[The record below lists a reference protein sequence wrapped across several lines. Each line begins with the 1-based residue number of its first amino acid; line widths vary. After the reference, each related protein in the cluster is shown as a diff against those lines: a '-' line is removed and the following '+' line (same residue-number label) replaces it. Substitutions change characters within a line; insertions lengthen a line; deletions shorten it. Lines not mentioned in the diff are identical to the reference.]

1 MTDDYPRAMMEAW
14 AELYGIPLLQGESDK
29 DLSNRMS
36 RAYIKPDDKS
46 VHFFADPA
54 EGFSEA
60 QWMKGEEFGFEEP
73 KETDEELIARLS
85 NTVLKPVE
93 PTLEKGTELFDIPV
107 RPFERVWEMSKE
119 CQAQLV
125 YWGKLHQLDRLP
137 EETDHSFHDRLLLK
151 AKRLV
156 PQEPE
161 ETDEELRKRLAQQ
174 MRSEKFGFEFEEPR
188 ARFMNINPYLP
199 RDDIKNLEVDVSLE
213 KQTVFIEVNG
223 VELKPLDPFPT
234 IKITKKKS
242 VMDVTRDFIKGK
254 L

>member
-1 MTDDYPRAMMEAW
+1 MKTDDYPRAMMEAW

-60 QWMKGEEFGFEEP
+60 QWMDGEHFEFEEP
-73 KETDEELIARLS
+73 EEVSYKINPYLPRDYIKNLEVDLS
-85 NTVLKPVE
+85 
-93 PTLEKGTELFDIPV
+93 LEKGTVDLPV

-137 EETDHSFHDRLLLK
+137 EETDHSFHDRLLFK

-161 ETDEELRKRLAQQ
+161 DL
-174 MRSEKFGFEFEEPR
+174 
-188 ARFMNINPYLP
+188 IW
-199 RDDIKNLEVDVSLE
+199 DI
-213 KQTVFIEVNG
+213 
-223 VELKPLDPFPT
+223 
-234 IKITKKKS
+234 
-242 VMDVTRDFIKGK
+242 TRDFIKGR